1 MAIFLPGVIVISIP
15 SLNCFPSRFKDI
27 FCKISDFW
35 KVVYVSIVSVS
46 AAVKVSSFSMIAF
59 VVDQIISFAQNLQNR
74 VNKELDNCIM
84 ANSEPKEA

>member
-59 VVDQIISFAQNLQNR
+59 VVDRLFLSLRICRIGLT
-74 VNKELDNCIM
+74 KELDNYIM